1 LGVYTSGGFGVA
13 TIWRLPGRFVF
24 EFQVTGPGR
33 GPRRAGVGRGGTIDS
48 LRLGPAEDAALM
60 NHSTVLKPRPSKGA
74 ALPVAAPIKVS
85 EPTLQ
90 QLSKVFKLLAD
101 ENRLR
106 IVLALAQDSE
116 LHVSALCELL
126 DQSQPAVSHHL
137 TLMRLTGL
145 VGYRRDGKHNY
156 YHLASGFMRELL
168 ERFFSDSGNG
178 QRQLQ
183 FEDFALSFK
192 RR

>member
-1 LGVYTSGGFGVA
+1 MT
-13 TIWRLPGRFVF
+13 
-24 EFQVTGPGR
+24 
-33 GPRRAGVGRGGTIDS
+33 
-48 LRLGPAEDAALM
+48 
-60 NHSTVLKPRPSKGA
+60 NHSTLSLKTRAPKGSAPPS
-74 ALPVAAPIKVS
+74 AAPLKVS
-85 EPTLQ
+85 ELTIH

-116 LHVSALCELL
+116 LHVNALCDLL
-126 DQSQPAVSHHL
+126 EQSQPAVSHHL

-156 YHLASGFMRELL
+156 YHLAPGFMRELL
-168 ERFFSDSGNG
+168 EQFFADSGNG
-178 QRQLQ
+178 QRQIQ
-183 FEDFALSFK
+183 FDDFALSFK